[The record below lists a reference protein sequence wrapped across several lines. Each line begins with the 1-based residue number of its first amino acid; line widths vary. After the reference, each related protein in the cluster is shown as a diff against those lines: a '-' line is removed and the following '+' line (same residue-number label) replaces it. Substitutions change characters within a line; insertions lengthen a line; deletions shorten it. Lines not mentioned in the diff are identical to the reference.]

1 MPDKLYRELADLTAQ
16 ARGILLDYDNLGID
30 GVFLPEAGVRPAGEN
45 AAGSWCP
52 AVPETLESIRED
64 LGDCQ
69 RCKLARERNR
79 IVFGVGNPRARLVLV
94 GEGPGREEDRR
105 GEPFVGEAGQLL
117 DRILAAMRLDRSQ
130 VYICNV
136 IKCRPPGNRDPEE
149 DEISAC
155 EPFLLRQLKVIE
167 PEVIMT
173 LGRYASQALLRRTE
187 PMGRLRGHWHGYQG
201 IPVMPTWHPAYLLRN
216 PEKKR
221 EVWEDVKLVLHRLG

>member
-16 ARGILLDYDNLGID
+16 ARGILIDYDNLGID
-30 GVFLPEAGVRPAGEN
+30 GVFLPEPGVRPAGED

-52 AVPETLESIRED
+52 AVTESLESIRED

-117 DRILAAMRLDRSQ
+117 DRILAAMGLDRSQ

-136 IKCRPPGNRDPEE
+136 VKCRPPGNRDPEE

-173 LGRYASQALLRRTE
+173 LGRYASQTLLRQTA
-187 PMGRLRGHWHGYQG
+187 PMGRLRGHWHSYQG